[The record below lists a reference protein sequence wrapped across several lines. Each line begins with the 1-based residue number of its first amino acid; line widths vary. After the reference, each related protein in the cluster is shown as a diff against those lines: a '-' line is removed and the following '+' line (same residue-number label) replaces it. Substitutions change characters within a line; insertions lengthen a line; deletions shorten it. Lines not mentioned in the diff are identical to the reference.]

1 MSLVF
6 AQPPILNFW
15 PVRSKN
21 YHSREHQVKAY
32 ETIPPTSDKVLDK
45 NNLRRNFHLHH
56 HQVKSLEVITT
67 VLRRKSWTNGKPLA
81 FIETIRT
88 LRLQGKLPPWSLKR
102 LTSSESHSKD
112 VTVSSRRLWSLK
124 WWEHSSQWS
133 FWQSLM
139 TEWGLSRER
148 EALLGLSLSCAPT
161 PQRVLPPK
169 ISPSFIIKS
178 QVDTLMLLEEME
190 EEQPLWNM
198 PRTFS
203 ITRVDFPGEKTL
215 PEPSHLRE
223 GISPTPTPSSLTDF
237 FFFFTLWILFI
248 LCSFSMEQYIVLFS
262 TCQ

>member
-1 MSLVF
+1 M
-6 AQPPILNFW
+6 QNT
-15 PVRSKN
+15 RC
-21 YHSREHQVKAY
+21 
-32 ETIPPTSDKVLDK
+32 
-45 NNLRRNFHLHH
+45 
-56 HQVKSLEVITT
+56 LEVVT
-67 VLRRKSWTNGKPLA
+67 LPWQHEKSWTNGKPLA

-169 ISPSFIIKS
+169 ISPSFHNK
-178 QVDTLMLLEEME
+178 
-190 EEQPLWNM
+190 
-198 PRTFS
+198 
-203 ITRVDFPGEKTL
+203 
-215 PEPSHLRE
+215 EPSRYPYASGRDGGRAAIVKYAQNILHYKSLLSRRE
-223 GISPTPTPSSLTDF
+223 DFTRAFSPTGGH
-237 FFFFTLWILFI
+237 
-248 LCSFSMEQYIVLFS
+248 FSHSNPF
-262 TCQ
+262 